1 MVRRTVNADDGG
13 RIVPSSPAFGAF
25 AAHSAAG
32 DERGCA
38 SVARVGVRRPRES
51 PAAYAEGMAAPERTR
66 VAVVGG
72 GPAGMFLGLLLARG
86 GIDTVV
92 LEKHP
97 DFLRDFRGDTV
108 HASTLGLLDELGLGS
123 AFAALP
129 HRLVDSVE
137 IQLDAGTVRLAD
149 FGRALPGLHPHV
161 AFVPQWDFLEML
173 AGAAEREPHFT
184 LVRSAEVVGLTHDA
198 GRVAGVGLRD
208 YAVGEPAVGEPA
220 VVEPAVV
227 EPAVGERSV
236 AESTSSGHVLAADLV
251 VACDGRWSTVREAAG
266 LIPRTFGSPVDIWW
280 FRVPRHEGDPGGGI
294 GRLSGHEFMI
304 MIDRGDTWQCGYLIA
319 KGADAALRAEGL
331 GAFREKL
338 ARLQP
343 WLADRLDAS
352 PASLD
357 DVKLLNIILERLEEW
372 HRDGLLLIGDAAHPM
387 SPVGGVGINLAIQ
400 DAVATAQIVG
410 QWMRHH
416 PGPVPADVLSEVRRR
431 RLLPT
436 VLVQAFQRAAA
447 RGIVSRALKGE
458 IATSRTAIPLPLR
471 VLARFPILQA
481 IPARFI
487 AIGPR
492 PEHTP
497 SWARRLERIAPR

>member
-1 MVRRTVNADDGG
+1 MQA
-13 RIVPSSPAFGAF
+13 PY
-25 AAHSAAG
+25 AG
-32 DERGCA
+32 
-38 SVARVGVRRPRES
+38 
-51 PAAYAEGMAAPERTR
+51 GMAAPERTR

-129 HRLVDSVE
+129 HRRVDSVE

-149 FGRALPGLHPHV
+149 FGRALPGLHPYV

-198 GRVAGVGLRD
+198 GRVTGVRWRD
-208 YAVGEPAVGEPA
+208 YPG
-220 VVEPAVV
+220 VEPAAV
-227 EPAVGERSV
+227 EPSA
-236 AESTSSGHVLAADLV
+236 AESKPPEHVLAADLV
-251 VACDGRWSTVREAAG
+251 VACDGRWSTVRDAAG
-266 LIPRTFGSPVDIWW
+266 LVPREFGSPVDIWW
-280 FRVPRHEGDPGGGI
+280 FRLPRHEGDPEGGI

-331 GAFREKL
+331 GAFRGKL
-338 ARLQP
+338 GRLQP

-357 DVKLLNIILERLEEW
+357 DVKLLNIIVERLEEW

-410 QWMRHH
+410 RWMRHH
-416 PGPVPADVLSEVRRR
+416 PGPIPAEVLSEVRRR
-431 RLLPT
+431 RFRPT
-436 VLVQAFQRAAA
+436 ALVQLFQRMAA
-447 RGIVSRALKGE
+447 RGVVSRALKGE

-471 VLARFPILQA
+471 VLTRFPILQA

-497 SWARRLERIAPR
+497 SWARRLERLAPR

>member
-1 MVRRTVNADDGG
+1 
-13 RIVPSSPAFGAF
+13 
-25 AAHSAAG
+25 
-32 DERGCA
+32 
-38 SVARVGVRRPRES
+38 
-51 PAAYAEGMAAPERTR
+51 MAAPERTR

-97 DFLRDFRGDTV
+97 NFLRDFRGDTV

-129 HRLVDSVE
+129 QRRVDSVE

-149 FGRALPGLHPHV
+149 FGRALPGLHPYV

-173 AGAAEREPHFT
+173 ADAAEHEPHFT
-184 LVRSAEVVGLTHDA
+184 LVRSAEVVGLTRDG
-198 GRVAGVGLRD
+198 GRVAGVRWRD
-208 YAVGEPAVGEPA
+208 YAVAEPAA
-220 VVEPAVV
+220 VEPAVAELAGV
-227 EPAVGERSV
+227 KRSAAEPEPAE
-236 AESTSSGHVLAADLV
+236 HVLAADLV
-251 VACDGRWSTVREAAG
+251 VACDGRWSTVREAAA
-266 LIPRTFGSPVDIWW
+266 LVPREFGSPVDIWW
-280 FRVPRHEGDPGGGI
+280 FRLPRHEGDPDGGV

-304 MIDRGDTWQCGYLIA
+304 MIDRGDTWQCGYLLA
-319 KGADAALRAEGL
+319 KGADAALRGEGL
-331 GAFREKL
+331 DAFRAKL

-343 WLADRLDAS
+343 WLADRLDTW
-352 PASLD
+352 PKTLD
-357 DVKLLNIILERLEEW
+357 DVKLLDIRVERLEEW

-400 DAVATAQIVG
+400 DAVAAAQLVG

-416 PGPVPADVLSEVRRR
+416 PGPVPADVLSGVRRR
-431 RLLPT
+431 RLRPT
-436 VLVQAFQRAAA
+436 ALVQAFQRAAA
-447 RGIVSRALKGE
+447 RGVVSRALKGQV
-458 IATSRTAIPLPLR
+458 ATSRTAVPLPLR
-471 VLARFPILQA
+471 VLTRFPILQS

-497 SWARRLERIAPR
+497 SWARRLERMAPR